1 MSKDLTNSS
10 IDRKNILN
18 NNIAIQEVY
27 EQVGFYGIK
36 FEGKY
41 RFTRQ
46 QLAKYF
52 EVDIRT
58 IERIVE
64 KNKMELEQSGYEIF
78 IGNKLKQFKETAS
91 EFLKVAKEKG
101 DVHDTNI
108 VNISDVSDIH
118 VGDILQLYENEVDN
132 WSKVPQLSVFTYKAF
147 LNVGMLL
154 TGSEKAQKLRS
165 AILDIVIDV
174 LNKRLGGKT
183 KYINQREEDFLP
195 SAIREYNYR
204 KEFTNALDFYIIE
217 NKFKYGQLT
226 DKIYKSIFK
235 ENAKE
240 YRQILKLNSK
250 ESVRSTMYSEVLDLI
265 AGYENGYANYLK
277 IEFEKTGRKLS
288 LSEAHS
294 LFGVYEKITEAT
306 LVPLREK
313 ARSIMASRD
322 LAFRDALHE
331 KLKEYVDEVSSEDYD
346 KFLGERSMDLEKRLE
361 DNKDVFKRLKD
372 R

>member
-18 NNIAIQEVY
+18 NNFAIQEVY

-36 FEGKY
+36 FDGKY

-46 QLAKYF
+46 QLAHFF

-58 IERIVE
+58 IERIVDS
-64 KNKMELEQSGYEIF
+64 NKSELENSGYEVF
-78 IGNKLKQFKETAS
+78 SGNKLKQFKVQ
-91 EFLKVAKEKG
+91 VADYLTFVKKG
-101 DVHDTNI
+101 EY
-108 VNISDVSDIH
+108 VSDMN
-118 VGDILQLYENEVDN
+118 VGDIVQLYENEADS

-165 AILDIVIDV
+165 AILDVVIDV
-174 LNKRLGGKT
+174 LNKKLGGKT
-183 KYINQREEDFLP
+183 KYINQREEEFLP

-204 KEFTNALDFYIIE
+204 QEFTNALDFYIVE
-217 NKFKYGQLT
+217 NKFKYAQLT

-235 ENAKE
+235 EDAKE

-265 AGYENGYANYLK
+265 AGYENGYANFLK
-277 IEFEKTGRKLS
+277 IEFDKVGRKLS

-294 LFGVYEKITEAT
+294 LFANYEQITEAT

-313 ARSIMASRD
+313 ARSLMASRD

-331 KLKEYVDEVSSEDYD
+331 KLKEYVNEVSSEDYE

>member
-10 IDRKNILN
+10 LDRKNILN
-18 NNIAIQEVY
+18 NNLAVQEVY

-41 RFTRQ
+41 RFTKQ
-46 QLAKYF
+46 QIAQYF

-58 IERIVE
+58 IDRLLENH
-64 KNKMELEQSGYEIF
+64 KAELNQSGYELYT
-78 IGNKLKQFKETAS
+78 GKKLKSYKEQVF
-91 EFLKVAKEKG
+91 EFVRLAKEKG
-101 DVHDTNI
+101 DVHDTNV
-108 VNISDVSDIH
+108 VN
-118 VGDILQLYENEVDN
+118 ILQLSDNELDSL
-132 WSKVPQLSVFTYKAF
+132 SKSPQLSIFTYKAF
-147 LNVGMLL
+147 LNIGMLL
-154 TGSEKAQKLRS
+154 TGSEKAVKLRS

-174 LNKRLGGKT
+174 LNKKLGGKT
-183 KYINQREEDFLP
+183 KYINQREEEFLP

-204 KEFTNALDFYIIE
+204 QEFTNALDFYIVE

-250 ESVRSTMYSEVLDLI
+250 ESVRSTMYSEILDLI
-265 AGYENGYANYLK
+265 AGYENGYSNYLK
-277 IEFEKTGRKLS
+277 MEFEKIGRKLS
-288 LSEAHS
+288 LSEAHL
-294 LFGVYEKITEAT
+294 LFATYEQITEAT

-313 ARSIMASRD
+313 ARSLMASRD

-331 KLKEYVDEVSSEDYD
+331 KLKEYVNEVSPEDYD
-346 KFLGERSMDLEKRLE
+346 KFLGERSMELEKRLE
-361 DNKDVFKRLKD
+361 ENKDVFKRLKD

>member
-1 MSKDLTNSS
+1 MSKDLTSS
-10 IDRKNILN
+10 SVDRKNILN

-27 EQVGFYGIK
+27 EQIGFFGFKYDN
-36 FEGKY
+36 KY

-46 QLAKYF
+46 QVANYF

-64 KNKMELEQSGYEIF
+64 HHKEELEQSGYELYS
-78 IGNKLKQFKETAS
+78 GSKLRDFKDQIIDFVKS
-91 EFLKVAKEKG
+91 AKESK
-101 DVHDTNI
+101 
-108 VNISDVSDIH
+108 VSDMH
-118 VGDILQLYENEVDN
+118 VGDIVQLYENELD
-132 WSKVPQLSVFTYKAF
+132 SIAKSPQLSIFTYKAF
-147 LNVGMLL
+147 LNTGMLL
-154 TGSEKAQKLRS
+154 TGSEKAQQLRS

-174 LNKRLGGKT
+174 LNKKLGGKT
-183 KYINQREEDFLP
+183 KYINQREEEFLP

-204 KEFTNALDFYIIE
+204 QEFTNALDSFVTE

-226 DKIYKSIFK
+226 DKIYQSIFK

-240 YRQILKLNSK
+240 YRQILKLNTR

-265 AGYENGYANYLK
+265 AGYENGFANFLK
-277 IEFEKTGRKLS
+277 SEFEKLGRKLR
-288 LSEAHS
+288 LSETHI
-294 LFGVYEKITEAT
+294 LFNNYESITEAT
-306 LVPLREK
+306 LIPLREK
-313 ARSIMASRD
+313 ARSLMASRD

-331 KLKEYVDEVSSEDYD
+331 KLKDYINEVSSEEYS
-346 KFLGERSMDLEKRLE
+346 KFLGSRSMDLEKRLE

>member
-10 IDRKNILN
+10 LDRKNILN
-18 NNIAIQEVY
+18 NNLAIQEVY

-46 QLAKYF
+46 QLVQYF
-52 EVDIRT
+52 QVDIRT

-64 KNKMELEQSGYEIF
+64 TNKAELEESGYELF
-78 IGNKLKQFKETAS
+78 TGNKLRLFKEEIAD
-91 EFLKVAKEKG
+91 FLRVAKKKE
-101 DVHDTNI
+101 
-108 VNISDVSDIH
+108 DVSDMH
-118 VGDILQLYENEVDN
+118 VGDIVQRYENELDS
-132 WSKVPQLSVFTYKAF
+132 WSRVPQLSVFTYKTF

-154 TGSEKAQKLRS
+154 TGSEIAQKLRA

-174 LNKRLGGKT
+174 LNKKLGGKT
-183 KYINQREEDFLP
+183 KYINQREEEFLP

-204 KEFTNALDFYIIE
+204 QEFTNALDYYITE

-235 ENAKE
+235 ENSKE
-240 YRQILKLNSK
+240 YRQILKLNAK
-250 ESVRSTMYSEVLDLI
+250 ESVRSTMYSEILDLI
-265 AGYENGYANYLK
+265 AGYENGFAKFLE
-277 IEFEKTGRKLS
+277 IEFNKLGRKLC
-288 LSEAHS
+288 LSEAHQ
-294 LFGVYEKITEAT
+294 LFSMYEGITEAT

-313 ARSIMASRD
+313 ARSLMASRD
-322 LAFRDALHE
+322 LAFREALHE
-331 KLKEYVDEVSSEDYD
+331 KLKDYINEVSSEDYE

>member
-1 MSKDLTNSS
+1 MAKDLTTS
-10 IDRKNILN
+10 ILDRKNILN
-18 NNIAIQEVY
+18 NNIALQEVY
-27 EQVGFYGIK
+27 DQVGFYGFK

-46 QLAKYF
+46 QVAQYF

-64 KNKMELEQSGYEIF
+64 NHKEELDQSGHDLYT
-78 IGNKLKQFKETAS
+78 GSKLRKFKEEVTDFVKDAR
-91 EFLKVAKEKG
+91 ENGGVTDIRVG
-101 DVHDTNI
+101 NI
-108 VNISDVSDIH
+108 V
-118 VGDILQLYENEVDN
+118 QLYEHELDSL
-132 WSKVPQLSVFTYKAF
+132 SKAPQLSLFTYKAF

-165 AILDIVIDV
+165 AVLDIVIDV
-174 LNKRLGGKT
+174 LNQKLGGKT
-183 KYINQREEDFLP
+183 KYINQREEEFLP

-204 KEFTNALDFYIIE
+204 REFTNALDHYIDST
-217 NKFKYGQLT
+217 KFKYAQLT

-240 YRQILKLNSK
+240 YRQILNLSKK
-250 ESVRSTMYSEVLDLI
+250 ESVRNTMYSEVLDLI
-265 AGYENGYANYLK
+265 AGYENGFSNFLK
-277 IEFEKTGRKLS
+277 QKSEKEKRKLT

-294 LFGVYEKITEAT
+294 AFSEYEELMSAT
-306 LVPLREK
+306 LTPLKEK
-313 ARSIMASRD
+313 AISLMASRD

-331 KLKEYVDEVSSEDYD
+331 KLKNYINEVSTEDYE
-346 KFLGERSMDLEKRLE
+346 KFLGDRSMDLEKRIE
-361 DNKDVFKRLKD
+361 ENQDVFNRLKE

>member
-10 IDRKNILN
+10 VDRKNILN
-18 NNIAIQEVY
+18 NHLAIQAMY

-46 QLAKYF
+46 QLAHYF

-58 IERIVE
+58 IERVIE
-64 KNKMELEQSGYEIF
+64 ANKAELEQNGYEIF
-78 IGNKLKQFKETAS
+78 SGNKLRLFKDQVS
-91 EFLKVAKEKG
+91 DFLNVIRQ
-101 DVHDTNI
+101 NP
-108 VNISDVSDIH
+108 DVSDIH
-118 VGDILQLYENEVDN
+118 AGDILQRYENEVDS
-132 WSKVPQLSVFTYKAF
+132 WAKAPQLSVFTYKAF

-174 LNKRLGGKT
+174 LNKKLGGKT
-183 KYINQREEDFLP
+183 KYINQREEEFLP

-204 KEFTNALDFYIIE
+204 QEFTNALDHYIVE
-217 NKFKYGQLT
+217 NKFKYSQLT

-240 YRQILKLNSK
+240 YRQILKLNAK

-265 AGYENGYANYLK
+265 AGYENGFARALETEYKKLA
-277 IEFEKTGRKLS
+277 RRLS
-288 LSEAHS
+288 LSEAHL
-294 LFGVYEKITEAT
+294 LFTTYESITEAT
-306 LVPLREK
+306 LIPLREK
-313 ARSIMASRD
+313 ARSLMASRD
-322 LAFRDALHE
+322 LAFREALHE
-331 KLKEYVDEVSSEDYD
+331 KLKGYINEVSSEDYE
-346 KFLGERSMDLEKRLE
+346 KFLGDRSMDLEKRLE
-361 DNKDVFKRLKD
+361 DNKDVFERLKD